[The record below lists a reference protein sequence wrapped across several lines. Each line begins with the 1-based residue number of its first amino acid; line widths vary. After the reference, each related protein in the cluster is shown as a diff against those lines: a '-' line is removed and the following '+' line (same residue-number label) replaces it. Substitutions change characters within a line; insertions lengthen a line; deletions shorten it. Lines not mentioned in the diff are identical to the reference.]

1 MVYSVCKRWCIKIK
15 KMIINKRTRS
25 IHLQWLPCGVLWV
38 NSSITSLWT
47 HMHAFACIRYSKYI
61 HIYWYC
67 FSIINITIMKSLW
80 VRKWIINDGPVDVD
94 LVANQAGGVAV
105 GHQGLKRHHLEMFKQ
120 VPIALVPVHYV
131 SGMYIGVECVRTLH

>member
-1 MVYSVCKRWCIKIK
+1 M
-15 KMIINKRTRS
+15 
-25 IHLQWLPCGVLWV
+25 
-38 NSSITSLWT
+38 
-47 HMHAFACIRYSKYI
+47 
-61 HIYWYC
+61 
-67 FSIINITIMKSLW
+67 
-80 VRKWIINDGPVDVD
+80 D